1 MRLNLPVSNHEY
13 PFPTGATLVSVTDPK
28 GRILY
33 CNEMFAEVS
42 GFTMDELLGQSHNLI
57 RHPDIPEEVF
67 RDLWQTIQNGRP
79 WSSILK
85 NRRKDGTHY
94 WVVANVTP
102 LSDAN
107 GASGYMSVRTEATR
121 DQIEN
126 AGRLCE
132 QMRKE
137 KESGRRLTTVFRGGR
152 VLRLTLLG
160 RLTEILR
167 PDLSA
172 KILLGL
178 ALLATITSGVTWWG
192 HQAFFPVAWIAVACA
207 AIVLALWFIMQ
218 RWFVAPIDA
227 LTRCANRIAACDL
240 TQIITRDRNDRYG
253 ELQAALGQMS
263 VNLQSIVRD
272 AREQNMRMLS
282 STQGMSRDNIEL
294 AQRTEGQAASLQ
306 QTATALEQVTAAARA
321 TAESAREVASA
332 STQAVAVSERNA
344 ASVEGLGQTMES
356 IRDASD
362 RIHDIIKVIDGI
374 AFQTN
379 ILALN
384 AAVEAARAGE
394 AGKGF
399 AVVASEVRALAQR
412 TTTAASEISALITES
427 GARIAEGHDRSK
439 TALASMTD
447 AVAGIRDVHA
457 AVRNIDQVMAE
468 QLGGI
473 SQINSAIGSLDGATR
488 ENVSFAGA
496 MADATRELERLAE
509 ATAETVRVFRIDA
522 KPQEMRDAV
531 ALRRE
536 AKQRQASALAHA
548 S

>member
-1 MRLNLPVSNHEY
+1 MRVNLPVSNHEY
-13 PFPTGATLVSVTDPK
+13 PFPSGATLVSVTDIK

-42 GFTMDELLGQSHNLI
+42 GFTMDELLGQSHNII
-57 RHPDIPEEVF
+57 RHPDIPEEIF

-85 NRRKDGTHY
+85 NRRQDGSHY

-102 LSDAN
+102 LSDAD
-107 GASGYMSVRTEATR
+107 GSIGYMSVRTEATR
-121 DQIEN
+121 EQIEA

-132 QMRKE
+132 QMRNE

-172 KILLGL
+172 KLLLGL
-178 ALLATITSGVTWWG
+178 ALLAAIASGVTWWG
-192 HQAFFPVAWIAVACA
+192 QQASIPVAWTVAACA
-207 AIVLALWFIMQ
+207 VTVSVLWSIMR

-240 TQIITRDRNDRYG
+240 TQVITRDRNDRYG

-272 AREQNMRMLS
+272 ARDQNMRMLS
-282 STQGMSRDNIEL
+282 SMRGMSKDNREL

-306 QTATALEQVTAAARA
+306 QTATALEQVTTAARA
-321 TAESAREVASA
+321 TAESANNVALA
-332 STQAVAVSERNA
+332 STQALAVTERSA
-344 ASVEGLGQTMES
+344 ASVDELGQTMES
-356 IRDASD
+356 IREASD

-412 TTTAASEISALITES
+412 TSTAAAEISGLISES
-427 GARIAEGHDRSK
+427 GSRIAEGHKKSS
-439 TALASMTD
+439 TALASMTE
-447 AVAGIRDVHA
+447 AVAGIRSVHT
-457 AVRNIDQVMAE
+457 AVSEIDQVMAE

-488 ENVSFAGA
+488 ENVTFAA
-496 MADATRELERLAE
+496 TMATATLELEQLAE
-509 ATAETVRVFRIDA
+509 ATTETVRVFRLDSE
-522 KPQEMRDAV
+522 PQEMRDAV
-531 ALRRE
+531 SLRRE
-536 AKQRQASALAHA
+536 AKQRGNALALA
-548 S
+548 QA